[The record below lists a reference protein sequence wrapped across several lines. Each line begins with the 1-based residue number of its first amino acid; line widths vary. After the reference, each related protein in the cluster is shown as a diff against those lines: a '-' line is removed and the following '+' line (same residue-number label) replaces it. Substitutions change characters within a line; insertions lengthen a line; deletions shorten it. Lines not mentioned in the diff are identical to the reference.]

1 MAGKKNLNSAA
12 KAKNDEFY
20 TQMDDISKE
29 VNCYLEYDQ
38 NVFRDKTI
46 LLPCDDPQSSN
57 FTNFFAQKFK
67 EYGLKKLISTSYA
80 INSKKFK
87 MPVQLSLWEQNFPQ
101 YDPTIDDLRGKIYTL
116 DRESIKTNK
125 YPPDALQWDYLE
137 GDGDFRSDE
146 VKKLRDEADVI
157 ITNPPFSLF
166 REFLNWINEG
176 DKKFLIIAN
185 KNCITYKEVFPLIKE
200 NKIWSGAMP
209 MGKDLLFEV
218 PKDMQEIFL
227 AERSQGSTYKIINE
241 KFFARSS
248 AIWLTNIEHGRRHQP
263 MILAEMA
270 DLVKHN
276 KHKTARENLYK
287 KYDNYDAIEV
297 PFTDLIPEDYEG
309 VMGVPITFLN
319 QYCPEQ
325 FEIVG
330 ITKTPLCGDLRTKIY
345 PRQIQHN
352 FDKNSNVTKLN
363 DGACIMS
370 ENVPEKYPYYEVD
383 GKFYVAVYPR
393 ILIRHKRR

>member
-1 MAGKKNLNSAA
+1 MAKNSGLSDA
-12 KAKNDEFY
+12 KAAKNDEFY
-20 TQMDDISKE
+20 TQFDDINRE
-29 VNCYLEYDQ
+29 LNCYLEYDE

-46 LLPCDDPQSSN
+46 LLPCDDPKFSN
-57 FTNFFAQKFK
+57 FTKFFALKF
-67 EYGLKKLISTSYA
+67 EDYGLKKLISTSYA
-80 INSKKFK
+80 VNSKKFK
-87 MPVQLSLWEQNFPQ
+87 TPVQLSLWEQNFPQ

-116 DRESIKTNK
+116 DSESIKTNK

-166 REFLNWINEG
+166 REFLNWINEA

-185 KNCITYKEVFPLIKE
+185 QNCVTYKEVFPLIKE
-200 NKIWSGAMP
+200 NKIWLGRGFKGNVAFFYSPYEDYAVSSQHKENMIRISG
-209 MGKDLLFEV
+209 
-218 PKDMQEIFL
+218 
-227 AERSQGSTYKIINE
+227 IN
-241 KFFARSS
+241 
-248 AIWLTNIEHGRRHQP
+248 WLTNIEHGRRHQP
-263 MILAEMA
+263 MILAKMA

-330 ITKTPLCGDLRTKIY
+330 MAKRGAGDPALKSKVYTIDDY
-345 PRQIQHN
+345 PNYSDLNAGPVLIK
-352 FDKNSNVTKLN
+352 DGVPKNT
-363 DGACIMS
+363 
-370 ENVPEKYPYYEVD
+370 
-383 GKFYVAVYPR
+383 YPR
-393 ILIRHKRR
+393 ILIRHRRR